1 MTEALLQH
9 SMQSTI
15 SNLTPAGQIPGVG
28 SDGSGSAWLDKDV
41 QRYYEQLEMMAG
53 RASVRL
59 GAIHG
64 DNLDRLSIRVADSIK
79 RATVNAQM
87 ALRCLEEL
95 EPTAMTRK
103 RKTVRNFNDHA
114 ERESQLSAARVALDN
129 VLAAFAPP
137 NTEVRHRRGE
147 APEVV

>member
-1 MTEALLQH
+1 ME
-9 SMQSTI
+9 TI
-15 SNLTPAGQIPGVG
+15 TKNPSPAGQAPGVG
-28 SDGSGSAWLDKDV
+28 SDGSGSAWLEKDV
-41 QRYYEQLEMMAG
+41 QHYYEQLEMMAG

-64 DNLDRLSIRVADSIK
+64 DNLDRLSIRVAANIE

-103 RKTVRNFNDHA
+103 RKTVRNFNEHA
-114 ERESQLSAARVALDN
+114 ELESQLSAARVALDN
-129 VLAAFAPP
+129 VLRAFSSPNDLGEPCGPLSPP
-137 NTEVRHRRGE
+137 VGTLPKN
-147 APEVV
+147 